1 LLRNIT
7 WTGVFTREETVTV
20 LKESLINKLNAILI
34 SMLIYLK
41 NSENKDGSKPKNIII
56 QLGGKKVETID
67 ALKTQSHIFV
77 PMKAKIALAKT
88 V

>member
-1 LLRNIT
+1 
-7 WTGVFTREETVTV
+7 
-20 LKESLINKLNAILI
+20 LK
-34 SMLIYLK
+34 LK
-41 NSENKDGSKPKNIII
+41 NTTI

-77 PMKAKIALAKT
+77 LMKAKIALVKT